1 MIRLRDSS
9 SHDPDSSLRR
19 DKSHD
24 GAAAHTQAHIGCN
37 HCETDPPAPTG
48 ARVRG
53 WFTAVAAILAITG
66 CAIGL
71 VMAAPWWVDVLL
83 VAATIVGSVF
93 PAQRAWQSIK
103 RFSLDINVLMVIA
116 VMGAMAIGEYEE
128 AAMVVTL
135 FAAAQWLEAQSL
147 DRARQAI
154 GRLLNLASSDVLVRD
169 GAGER
174 LIDIELVT
182 PGALMIV
189 RPGEKFALDGIVR
202 NGHSD
207 VNQAPITGESL
218 PVEKTEGDEVFAG
231 TINGHGA
238 LTVAVTRRR
247 HDSTLARI
255 VNLVESAQAKRAPLQ
270 TFIDRFAAWYT
281 PTIVVL
287 AVLVAA
293 VPLVVANQSFDIWLY
308 RALVLLVVSC
318 PCALVISTPVSIVS
332 ALAGAAR
339 QGVLVKGGIHLERLA
354 TVRVVAFDKTGTVTT
369 GNLTLDAVRPLAG
382 HSETELLAAAA
393 SVESQSEHPIAAAIL
408 AEART
413 RGVALQTPNDVRALP
428 GLGVEGRVGGVEI
441 VCGTPRLFASR
452 DLLTADAAALA
463 QDIAVRGMSP
473 VIVSRGGRPI
483 GVLGVTDR
491 PKTGA
496 AQVMADLRAGG
507 VSRVAMLTG
516 DHDAAA
522 QATGL
527 QVGMDDVRSAQ
538 MPHDKVTAI
547 EQLRDAHGAIAMVGD
562 GVNDA
567 PALAAADV
575 GIVMGAMGSDAALET
590 ADIALMTDELP
601 KVPYTIR
608 LSHATLANIRTN
620 VAIAIGLKAAFVIL
634 AVAGV
639 ATLWMAVL
647 ADTGASA
654 LVVANAV
661 RLRRF
666 T

>member
-1 MIRLRDSS
+1 MTA
-9 SHDPDSSLRR
+9 P
-19 DKSHD
+19 
-24 GAAAHTQAHIGCN
+24 AASHIGCD
-37 HCETDPPAPTG
+37 HCCDPTPPKPTG
-48 ARVRG
+48 ARLRG
-53 WFTAVAAILAITG
+53 WFTAVAAALAISG
-66 CAIGL
+66 CAIG
-71 VMAAPWWVDVLL
+71 MAIEPAWWVDAILI
-83 VAATIVGSVF
+83 AATVVGSVF
-93 PAQRAWQSIK
+93 PSQRAWQSIK
-103 RFSLDINVLMVIA
+103 RRSLDINVLMVIA
-116 VMGAMAIGEYEE
+116 VIGAMFIGEYEE

-154 GRLLNLASSDVLVRD
+154 GRLIDTASSDVLVRD
-169 GAGER
+169 AAGER
-174 LIDIELVT
+174 LVNIEGVA
-182 PGALMIV
+182 PGAVMIV

-202 NGHSD
+202 GGQSE

-218 PVEKTEGDEVFAG
+218 PVEKGEGDEVFAG
-231 TINGHGA
+231 TINGQGA
-238 LTVAVTRRR
+238 LAVAVTRRR
-247 HDSTLARI
+247 QDTTLARI
-255 VNLVESAQAKRAPLQ
+255 VNLVESAQAKRAPMQ
-270 TFIDRFAAWYT
+270 QFIDRFAAWYT
-281 PTIVVL
+281 PAIVVL
-287 AVLVAA
+287 ALLVAA
-293 VPLVVANQSFDIWLY
+293 VPLVAAGQSFDTWVY

-354 TVRVVAFDKTGTVTT
+354 TVRVIAFDKTGTVTT
-369 GNLTLDAVRPLAG
+369 GNLTLDAVRPLG
-382 HSETELLAAAA
+382 DHSENDVVGAAA

-408 AEART
+408 AAARS
-413 RGVALQTPNDVRALP
+413 RQVPLAMPLDVRALP
-428 GLGVEGRVGGVEI
+428 GLGVEGQVGGTQV

-452 DLLTADAAALA
+452 GTLSPGAAVVAQELA
-463 QDIAVRGMSP
+463 AQGMSP
-473 VIVSRGGRPI
+473 VIVWRDGEAI

-491 PKTGA
+491 PKSDA
-496 AQVMADLRAGG
+496 ARVVADLRAQG

-522 QATGL
+522 RATGS
-527 QVGMDDVRSAQ
+527 QVGVDDVRSAQ
-538 MPHDKVTAI
+538 LPQDKVSAV
-547 EQLRDAHGAIAMVGD
+547 EELRHAHGAIAMVGD

-601 KVPYTIR
+601 KVPYTLR
-608 LSHATLANIRTN
+608 LSRATLANIRMN
-620 VAIAIGLKAAFVIL
+620 VALSIGLKAAFVIM
-634 AVAGV
+634 AVAGA

-661 RLRRF
+661 RLRKF

>member
-1 MIRLRDSS
+1 MAKQD
-9 SHDPDSSLRR
+9 
-19 DKSHD
+19 
-24 GAAAHTQAHIGCN
+24 HIGCA
-37 HCETDPPAPTG
+37 HCEDEPAPTG
-48 ARVRG
+48 ARIRG
-53 WFTAVAAILAITG
+53 WFTAVAAALVVAACG
-66 CAIGL
+66 IGWFTSFPKWS
-71 VMAAPWWVDVLL
+71 VPIFI
-83 VAATIVGSVF
+83 AATIAGSVF

-103 RFSLDINVLMVIA
+103 RRTLDINVLMIVAVVGAIVIRQF
-116 VMGAMAIGEYEE
+116 EE
-128 AAMVVTL
+128 AAMVVSL

-147 DRARQAI
+147 DRARKAI
-154 GRLLNLASSDVLVRD
+154 GKLLDLASTEVLIHDDR
-169 GAGER
+169 GER
-174 LIDIELVT
+174 RLDIEQVDL
-182 PGALMIV
+182 GALMIV
-189 RPGEKFALDGIVR
+189 KPGEKFALDGIVR
-202 NGHSD
+202 NGRSD

-218 PVEKTEGDEVFAG
+218 PVEKAEGDEVFAG

-247 HDSTLARI
+247 ADTTLARI
-255 VNLVESAQAKRAPLQ
+255 VHLVESAQAKRAPLQ
-270 TFIDRFAAWYT
+270 LFIDRFAAWYT
-281 PTIVVL
+281 PSVVIL
-287 AVLVAA
+287 A
-293 VPLVVANQSFDIWLY
+293 LVVATVPVLAFGQPFDVWLY

-354 TVRVVAFDKTGTVTT
+354 GVRVVAFDKTGTVTT
-369 GNLTLDAVRPLAG
+369 GRLTLDALHPVEVGNADAVL
-382 HSETELLAAAA
+382 ELAA
-393 SVESQSEHPIAAAIL
+393 SVESQSEHPIASAIL
-408 AEART
+408 AAAKAR
-413 RGVALQTPNDVRALP
+413 GITPTAPANVRALP
-428 GLGVEGRVGGVEI
+428 GLGVEGQVRGAGI
-441 VCGTPRLFASR
+441 VCGTPRLFAER
-452 DLLTADAAALA
+452 GIMTPVVAALA
-463 QDIAVRGMSP
+463 ERVVKDGMSP
-473 VIVSRGGRPI
+473 IVVASNGVAI

-491 PKTGA
+491 PKAGA
-496 AQVMADLRAGG
+496 ARVVAELRAQG
-507 VSRVAMLTG
+507 VTRIAMITG

-522 QATGL
+522 QATGSEL
-527 QVGMDDVRSAQ
+527 GVDDVHSGQ
-538 MPHDKVTAI
+538 LPEDKVTAV
-547 EQLRDAHGAIAMVGD
+547 ENLRHAHGAIAMVGD

-608 LSHATLANIRTN
+608 LSHATVANIRAN
-620 VAIAIGLKAAFVIL
+620 VAISLALKAAFVCL

>member
-1 MIRLRDSS
+1 MSDC
-9 SHDPDSSLRR
+9 
-19 DKSHD
+19 
-24 GAAAHTQAHIGCN
+24 CN
-37 HCETDPPAPTG
+37 HCGPETPKPTG

-53 WFTAVAAILAITG
+53 WFTAIAAAMAIVGCGLGILLDTA
-66 CAIGL
+66 
-71 VMAAPWWVDVLL
+71 WWVDTLL
-83 VAATIVGSVF
+83 IAATIVGSVF
-93 PAQRAWQSIK
+93 PAQRAWQSI
-103 RFSLDINVLMVIA
+103 RRRSLDINVLMVIA
-116 VMGAMAIGEYEE
+116 VIGAMFIGEYEE

-135 FAAAQWLEAQSL
+135 FAAAQWLEAQSM

-154 GRLLNLASSDVLVRD
+154 GKLIEQAPTDVLIRD
-169 GAGER
+169 GGADR
-174 LIDIELVT
+174 LVDIDRVY
-182 PGALMIV
+182 PGVLMIV

-202 NGHSD
+202 SGQSE

-218 PVEKTEGDEVFAG
+218 PVEKGEGDEVFAG
-231 TINGHGA
+231 TVNGHGA

-247 HDSTLARI
+247 ADTTLARI
-255 VNLVESAQAKRAPLQ
+255 VHLVESAQAKRAPLQ
-270 TFIDRFAAWYT
+270 QFIDRFAAWYT
-281 PTIVVL
+281 PSIVVL
-287 AVLVAA
+287 ALVVAA
-293 VPLVVANQSFDIWLY
+293 VPIAVPGESFETWVY

-369 GNLTLDAVRPLAG
+369 GNLTLDAIRPLGNHAENDVVG
-382 HSETELLAAAA
+382 TAA
-393 SVESQSEHPIAAAIL
+393 SLESQSEHPIAAAIL
-408 AEART
+408 SEARA
-413 RGVALQTPNDVRALP
+413 RRVVLDMPSMVRALP
-428 GLGVEGRVGGVEI
+428 GLGVEGQIGGAAVI
-441 VCGTPRLFASR
+441 CGTPRLFASR
-452 DLLTADAAALA
+452 GTLSPDAAAAAQELA
-463 QDIAVRGMSP
+463 SRGMSP
-473 VIVSRGGRPI
+473 VIVWRSGQAI

-491 PKTGA
+491 PKPDA
-496 AQVMADLRAGG
+496 ARVMSDLRAHG
-507 VSRVAMLTG
+507 VARVAMLTG

-522 QATGL
+522 RATGSE
-527 QVGMDDVRSAQ
+527 VGVDDVRSAQ
-538 MPHDKVTAI
+538 LPQDKVSAV
-547 EQLRDAHGAIAMVGD
+547 EELRHAHGAIAMVGD

-608 LSHATLANIRTN
+608 LSRATLANIRAN
-620 VAIAIGLKAAFVIL
+620 VALSIGLKAAFVIL
-634 AVAGV
+634 AVAGA

-661 RLRRF
+661 RLRKF
-666 T
+666 S

>member
-1 MIRLRDSS
+1 MSV
-9 SHDPDSSLRR
+9 
-19 DKSHD
+19 
-24 GAAAHTQAHIGCN
+24 AASTHAGCD
-37 HCETDPPAPTG
+37 HCCEPPKPTG

-53 WFTAVAAILAITG
+53 WFTAAAAALAITG
-66 CAIGL
+66 CAVGMLIEP
-71 VMAAPWWVDVLL
+71 AAWVDGLL
-83 VAATIVGSVF
+83 IAATVVGSVF
-93 PAQRAWQSIK
+93 PSQRAWQSIK
-103 RFSLDINVLMVIA
+103 RRSLDINVLMVIA
-116 VMGAMAIGEYEE
+116 VIGAMFIGEYEE

-147 DRARQAI
+147 DRARKAI
-154 GRLLNLASSDVLVRD
+154 GRLIDLAPSEILVRD
-169 GAGER
+169 GGGER
-174 LIDIELVT
+174 VVHIDRVD

-247 HDSTLARI
+247 RDTTLARI
-255 VNLVESAQAKRAPLQ
+255 VNLVESAQSKRAPLQ
-270 TFIDRFAAWYT
+270 QFIDRFAAWYT
-281 PTIVVL
+281 PAIVVL
-287 AVLVAA
+287 ALLVAA
-293 VPLVVANQSFDIWLY
+293 VPIVAPGQTFETWVY

-354 TVRVVAFDKTGTVTT
+354 GVRVVAFDKTGTMTT
-369 GNLTLDAVRPLAG
+369 GHLTLDAIRPVG
-382 HSETELLAAAA
+382 NHTENDVIGAAA

-408 AEART
+408 AEARS
-413 RGVALQTPNDVRALP
+413 RQVALATPSGVRALP
-428 GLGVEGRVGGVEI
+428 GLGVEGEVGNAQV

-452 DLLTADAAALA
+452 GTLTADASNIAQELA
-463 QDIAVRGMSP
+463 SRGMSP
-473 VIVSRGGRPI
+473 VIVWRSGETI

-491 PKTGA
+491 PKSNA
-496 AQVMADLRAGG
+496 ARVVADLRAQGI
-507 VSRVAMLTG
+507 SRVAMLTG

-522 QATGL
+522 RATGV
-527 QVGMDDVRSAQ
+527 QVGVDDIRSAQ
-538 MPHDKVTAI
+538 LPQDKVSAI
-547 EQLRDAHGAIAMVGD
+547 EELRHAHGAIAMVGD

-601 KVPYTIR
+601 KVPYTLR
-608 LSHATLANIRTN
+608 LSRATLANIRMN
-620 VAIAIGLKAAFVIL
+620 VALSIGLKAAFVIM
-634 AVAGV
+634 AVSGS

-661 RLRRF
+661 RLRKF
-666 T
+666 S

>member
-1 MIRLRDSS
+1 MID
-9 SHDPDSSLRR
+9 
-19 DKSHD
+19 
-24 GAAAHTQAHIGCN
+24 GCN
-37 HCETDPPAPTG
+37 HCAPEAPKPTG

-53 WFTAVAAILAITG
+53 WFTA
-66 CAIGL
+66 
-71 VMAAPWWVDVLL
+71 MAAAMAIAGCSLGILLEPAWWVDSLL
-83 VAATIVGSVF
+83 IAATIVGSVF
-93 PAQRAWQSIK
+93 PAQRAWQSIL
-103 RFSLDINVLMVIA
+103 RRSLDINVLMVIA
-116 VMGAMAIGEYEE
+116 VIGAMFVGEYEE

-154 GRLLNLASSDVLVRD
+154 GKLIEQAPTEILIRD
-169 GAGER
+169 GGADR
-174 LIDIELVT
+174 LVDIDRVN

-202 NGHSD
+202 SGQSE

-218 PVEKTEGDEVFAG
+218 PVEKGEGDDVFAG
-231 TINGHGA
+231 TVNGHGA

-247 HDSTLARI
+247 ADTTLARI
-255 VNLVESAQAKRAPLQ
+255 VHLVESAQAKRAPLQ
-270 TFIDRFAAWYT
+270 QFIDRFAAWYT
-281 PTIVVL
+281 PSIVVL
-287 AVLVAA
+287 ALVVAA
-293 VPLVVANQSFDIWLY
+293 VPIVVPGESFETWVY

-369 GNLTLDAVRPLAG
+369 GHLTLDEVRPLG
-382 HSETELLAAAA
+382 NHSENDVVGAAA
-393 SVESQSEHPIAAAIL
+393 SLESQSEHPIAAAIL
-408 AEART
+408 SEARA
-413 RGVALQTPNDVRALP
+413 RQVALDMPSMVRALP
-428 GLGVEGRVGGVEI
+428 GLGVEGQVGGAPVI
-441 VCGTPRLFASR
+441 CGTPRLFASR
-452 DLLTADAAALA
+452 GTLSPDAAAAAQELA
-463 QDIAVRGMSP
+463 SRGMSP
-473 VIVSRGGRPI
+473 VIVWRSGQAI

-491 PKTGA
+491 PKPDA
-496 AQVMADLRAGG
+496 ARVMSDLRAQG
-507 VSRVAMLTG
+507 VARVAMLTG

-522 QATGL
+522 RATGS
-527 QVGMDDVRSAQ
+527 QVGVDDVRSAQ
-538 MPHDKVTAI
+538 LPEDKVSAV
-547 EQLRDAHGAIAMVGD
+547 EELRHAHGAIAMVGD

-608 LSHATLANIRTN
+608 LSRATLANIRAN
-620 VAIAIGLKAAFVIL
+620 VALSIGLKAAFVIL

-661 RLRRF
+661 RLRKF
-666 T
+666 S

>member
-1 MIRLRDSS
+1 VAE
-9 SHDPDSSLRR
+9 HDHL
-19 DKSHD
+19 
-24 GAAAHTQAHIGCN
+24 GCT
-37 HCETDPPAPTG
+37 HCEEPAPTG
-48 ARVRG
+48 ARRRG
-53 WFTAVAAILAITG
+53 WFTGVAAALVVLACGIGWFTPFPSWSVPIFVAAILA
-66 CAIGL
+66 
-71 VMAAPWWVDVLL
+71 
-83 VAATIVGSVF
+83 GSVF
-93 PAQRAWQSIK
+93 PAQRAWQSIQ
-103 RFSLDINVLMVIA
+103 RGALDINVLMVVA
-116 VMGAMAIGEYEE
+116 VAGAMAIGEFEE
-128 AAMVVTL
+128 GAMVVSL

-147 DRARQAI
+147 DRARKAI
-154 GRLLNLASSDVLVRD
+154 GKLLGLAVTDVLIRD
-169 GAGER
+169 DRGER
-174 LIDIELVT
+174 RIDIELVE

-189 RPGEKFALDGIVR
+189 KPGEKLALDGIVR
-202 NGHSD
+202 NGRSD

-218 PVEKTEGDEVFAG
+218 PVEKAEGDDVFAG

-247 HDSTLARI
+247 ADTTLARI
-255 VNLVESAQAKRAPLQ
+255 VHLVESAQSKRAPLQ

-281 PTIVVL
+281 PSVVL
-287 AVLVAA
+287 LALAVATVPVLVLGQ
-293 VPLVVANQSFDIWLY
+293 PFETWLY

-332 ALAGAAR
+332 ALAGAAQ

-354 TVRVVAFDKTGTVTT
+354 GVRVVAFDKTGTVTT
-369 GNLTLDAVRPLAG
+369 GRLTLDALHPVDGTRADVVL
-382 HSETELLAAAA
+382 ELAA
-393 SVESQSEHPIAAAIL
+393 SVESQSEHPIASAIL
-408 AEART
+408 AAAKAR
-413 RGVALQTPNDVRALP
+413 GLALSVPADVQALP
-428 GLGVEGRVGGVEI
+428 GLGVEGQVRGAAI
-441 VCGTPRLFASR
+441 VCGTPRLFAER
-452 DLLTADAAALA
+452 GAMTPAIAALA
-463 QDIAVRGMSP
+463 ERIARDGMSP
-473 VIVSRGGRPI
+473 IVVARNGVPI

-491 PKTGA
+491 PKADA
-496 AQVMADLRAGG
+496 ARVVSDLRAQG
-507 VSRVAMLTG
+507 VSRIAMITG

-522 QATGL
+522 QATGSAL
-527 QVGMDDVRSAQ
+527 GVDDVRSGQ
-538 MPHDKVTAI
+538 LPEDKVSAV
-547 EQLRDAHGAIAMVGD
+547 ESLRFAHGAIAMVGD

-608 LSHATLANIRTN
+608 LSRATLANIRAN
-620 VAIAIGLKAAFVIL
+620 VAISIALKAAFVIL

-666 T
+666 K